1 MSAPALAFEEVGFAY
16 GGAPVLRGLS
26 LQVEP
31 GELTALLGP
40 NGAGKTTCVRLAAG
54 SLTPRQGVVRLFGR
68 DLRTYGAAERA
79 RTVAVVP
86 QEAPLEFEFRVHE
99 VVAMGRSPHQGLLGL
114 ESAEDRQA
122 VAEALRVTGTD
133 AHAGRPLAALSGGEK
148 QRVILARALAQS
160 PRLLLLDEPTAH
172 LDLKHRL
179 AIYGLLQRLHR
190 EGLTTVVVSHDLNL
204 AAAHCRRLVL
214 FRCGEV
220 VADGPPRDVLRPE
233 ILREVYEVDLEVRAE
248 GEGGAPFVIPL

>member
-1 MSAPALAFEEVGFAY
+1 MSTALAFQEVAFAY
-16 GGAPVLRGLS
+16 GSTPVLRGLN
-26 LQVEP
+26 LRVEP

-40 NGAGKTTCVRLAAG
+40 NGTGKTTCVRLAAG
-54 SLTPRQGVVRLFGR
+54 SLHPREGVVRLFGR
-68 DLRTYGAAERA
+68 DLRSYGAAERA

-86 QEAPLEFEFRVHE
+86 QDVPLEFEFRVHE
-99 VVAMGRSPHQGLLGL
+99 VVAMGRSPHQGLLGI
-114 ESAEDRQA
+114 ESAEDRHA
-122 VAEALRVTGTD
+122 VAEALRVTGTE

-179 AIYGLLQRLHR
+179 AIYALLQRLH
-190 EGLTTVVVSHDLNL
+190 EDGLTTLVVSHDLNL

-220 VADGPPRDVLRPE
+220 VADGPPRAVLRRE
-233 ILREVYEVDLEVRAE
+233 ILREVYEVDLEVRTDGA
-248 GEGGAPFVIPL
+248 GGAPFVVPL